1 VTALEFLGWAA
12 ALSVSLM
19 LVSIALLVMVG
30 ALVQIVKPKSKRA
43 RKVSPGE

>member
-19 LVSIALLVMVG
+19 LVSIAVLVMVG
-30 ALVQIVKPKSKRA
+30 ALVQIAKPKSNRA
-43 RKVSPGE
+43 RKVSPKE